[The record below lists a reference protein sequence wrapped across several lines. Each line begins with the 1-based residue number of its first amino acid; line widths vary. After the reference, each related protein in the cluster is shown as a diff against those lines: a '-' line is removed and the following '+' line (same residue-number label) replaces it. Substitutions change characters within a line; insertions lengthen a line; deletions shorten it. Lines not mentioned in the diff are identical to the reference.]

1 MDEKLRI
8 PGEKVASIE
17 EFLPGDNTFE
27 DDDYIRATTIGKI
40 NLDSSERLA
49 SINRQKQI
57 TVPNVGD
64 IVIGVVEANLPS
76 MIAIMIKFVN
86 GKEMNSDLECICV
99 TRHIRK
105 KNIALAQDVVKVK
118 IISHIN
124 GTIHATIDE
133 PELGVLFT
141 KCRKCFGTVVKMRD
155 AVKCKDCGWID
166 DRKLSTEFG
175 KSEFLTQNKD
185 EEGLI
190 SRRTRC
196 I

>member
-1 MDEKLRI
+1 
-8 PGEKVASIE
+8 
-17 EFLPGDNTFE
+17 
-27 DDDYIRATTIGKI
+27 
-40 NLDSSERLA
+40 
-49 SINRQKQI
+49 
-57 TVPNVGD
+57 
-64 IVIGVVEANLPS
+64 
-76 MIAIMIKFVN
+76 MIAIMMKFVN
-86 GKEMNSDLECICV
+86 GKKVNSDLECICV

-175 KSEFLTQNKD
+175 KSDFLSKN
-185 EEGLI
+185 
-190 SRRTRC
+190 
-196 I
+196 

>member
-8 PGEKVASIE
+8 PGEKIASIE
-17 EFLPGDNTFE
+17 EYLPGDNTFE
-27 DDDYIRATTIGKI
+27 DDDSIRATTIGEI
-40 NLDSSERLA
+40 NLNSSERLA

-86 GKEMNSDLECICV
+86 GKKVNSDLECICV

-105 KNIALAQDVVKVK
+105 KNIALAQDVVKAK

-166 DRKLSTEFG
+166 DRKLSLDFG
-175 KSEFLTQNKD
+175 KSEFLTQ
-185 EEGLI
+185 
-190 SRRTRC
+190 S
-196 I
+196 

>member
-1 MDEKLRI
+1 MDNNQKIPWEKI
-8 PGEKVASIE
+8 ASIE
-17 EFLPGDNTFE
+17 EYLPGNNTFE
-27 DDDYIRATTIGKI
+27 DNDSIRATTIGEI
-40 NLDSSERLA
+40 NLDSSERSA

-64 IVIGVVEANLPS
+64 IIIGVVEANLPS
-76 MIAIMIKFVN
+76 MIAIKIKYVN

-105 KNIALAQDVVKVK
+105 KNIALAQDVVKAE

-124 GTIHATIDE
+124 GTIHASIDS

-175 KSEFLTQNKD
+175 KSDFLSKN
-185 EEGLI
+185 
-190 SRRTRC
+190 
-196 I
+196 